1 MYTLT
6 IIVNVV
12 GSLLLL
18 SPNIAGAQPTLMVQ
32 SASTTQHQNTIDLLC
47 HRWIVNFNQVA
58 GEAKCFPAESMTTV
72 EFHNDGSLVLQ
83 GRNKIQGAWQF
94 DKARNE
100 LLIVCNGSSWKY
112 NLLSLSESVLVLGSK
127 PDKKITKT
135 YLWRTML

>member
-1 MYTLT
+1 MRTLT
-6 IIVNVV
+6 IIVHVV

-18 SPNIAGAQPTLMVQ
+18 SPNTAGAQPTVMVH
-32 SASTTQHQNTIDLLC
+32 SASTTQHRNTIDLLC
-47 HRWIVNFNQVA
+47 HRWMVNLEQVA

-72 EFHNDGSLVLQ
+72 EFRSDGSLVLQ
-83 GRNKIQGAWQF
+83 GQRKLHGAWQF

-127 PDKKITKT
+127 AGKKITKT